1 MKKISILLLS
11 LICIGLVS
19 SFVQYSKAT
28 AYYEWVQNPSFENY
42 INYFEDYGA
51 ESNVLNNS
59 GVLYGNFSGTGSSG
73 ISTSYAHNGL
83 RSFYSNSDGTLW
95 YNLTESIIGADIINA
110 SVWLTEGTSGAG
122 GVFSIKIYYDDNTY
136 DSYGSYGTFSDDVLA
151 DFLSAINPAK
161 YITAFQFYHSNS
173 GSTFF
178 DDLVL
183 YDVDDDAQYYI
194 SYNTKPWY
202 EPQIWSVDIYQYLTS
217 GQKHSGN
224 WSYHDFIATGNE
236 GYGYQGG
243 VSLIQSFIGLDS
255 DLVNDFR
262 LYAKTDNEIDL
273 TVMFLYSDESFSTD
287 TKSVNASDWTVFV
300 FDVALPN
307 KVVVGFRIIPYSS
320 TVYTVNLW
328 LDDVSL
334 TATTQYIPTDVDDS
348 DHDGIPNQFDTVD
361 DEEWIDNEETEE
373 KTNNLVDW
381 IVMFIVIF
389 MPALLFA
396 GALYEGNKE
405 GGMNISPV
413 FGIIAGLVLS
423 VGLGVYTSLV
433 PLWMLIL
440 MIIAIV
446 LLIVGLVRR

>member
-1 MKKISILLLS
+1 MKKISMILLS
-11 LICIGLVS
+11 LICIVLVS
-19 SFVQYSKAT
+19 SFIHFSQAIN
-28 AYYEWVQNPSFENY
+28 YYEWVQNGSFEDY
-42 INYFEDYGA
+42 INYFEDYSA
-51 ESNVLNNS
+51 ESNIFNS
-59 GVLYGNFSGTGSSG
+59 GVKYGNFSLSGGSFSTSQAHSG
-73 ISTSYAHNGL
+73 I
-83 RSFYSNSDGTLW
+83 RSFDLSGANYLW
-95 YNLTESIIGADIINA
+95 YNLTDRIIGADIINA
-110 SVWLTEGTSGAG
+110 SYYVKQASGHTSGIIIYYEDNTYSNTGSYVTITDSWVLGDFVSYIDDAKYVVAFMFTVYG
-122 GVFSIKIYYDDNTY
+122 SGSYCYYDD
-136 DSYGSYGTFSDDVLA
+136 F
-151 DFLSAINPAK
+151 
-161 YITAFQFYHSNS
+161 
-173 GSTFF
+173 
-178 DDLVL
+178 VL
-183 YDVDDDAQYYI
+183 YDVDDDAQ
-194 SYNTKPWY
+194 SYVSFNTKPFY
-202 EPQIWSVDIYQYLTS
+202 EPRIWSVDIFQGISS

-224 WSYHDFIATGNE
+224 WSYHDFIAVGDE
-236 GYGYQGG
+236 GFGYQGG
-243 VSLIQSFIGLDS
+243 ATIIQSFIGLDS
-255 DLVNDFR
+255 DLINDFR

-423 VGLGVYTSLV
+423 VGLGVYTSLI

-440 MIIAIV
+440 MIIAVI